1 MRICFAAVCLVCW
14 IGFAGALAADSAH
27 IIKVLPHYLDEK
39 GRHSLSPS
47 LYERDAYQALLRN
60 QPEKVTALRF
70 DVNWKARGL
79 KRSDRPVLKLELRSS
94 QRDLS
99 NPLVLERTVRP
110 PRMFRAWSSL
120 RLEGDAYRDFGQM
133 IAWRATLWRGQEM
146 LAELKSF
153 LW

>member
-1 MRICFAAVCLVCW
+1 MRIHLAVLALVCW
-14 IGFAGALAADSAH
+14 FCSVGALSADSAR

-47 LYERDAYQALLRN
+47 LYERDAYQAFLRDN
-60 QPEKVTALRF
+60 PEKRTALRF
-70 DVNWKARGL
+70 DVNWKARGS
-79 KRSDRPVLKLELRSS
+79 KHDRLVLRLELRSS
-94 QRDLS
+94 GRDLS

-110 PRMFRAWSSL
+110 SRLFSTWTSL
-120 RLEGDAYRDFGQM
+120 PLEGSAYDDFGQM
-133 IAWRATLWRGQEM
+133 MAWRATLWRGEEM